1 MGSPENGVTN
11 GGFMPPSLLESAS
24 LSASLDD
31 NSGLTELQKALKS
44 SSSSSDPINS
54 ELGKPSLSNNSATIS
69 DNQQSN
75 PNQIAN
81 YTPSNGIFD
90 NGLSITQPVVAK
102 TTPLLK
108 TSNNNQKS
116 ATTQSVDSLTGNT
129 ADASLLGISNP
140 TTKISANSA
149 SAPLSVQTQQNTSQ
163 TDTLPFAIRTDGTIS
178 INGGGDFD
186 GVPTDLTDDALIYA
200 AKGFTINGNPTLP
213 VQRNAQGNP
222 IRDANG
228 KLILIDRAVT
238 VASGY
243 TTINGTNNQYANLIP
258 PQVVAQQTIT
268 VPAYADIK
276 LVELNRRI
284 PAGTPTVTFNIS
296 QNPINNA
303 NDWTNKF
310 PPPGTTSN
318 PKVVRVIGGGLNV
331 PANLSLSNYV
341 ITVDQGDINFNGN
354 GQNFNNVVLI
364 ANNGNINL
372 SNVHW

>member
-1 MGSPENGVTN
+1 MGSPENGVNN
-11 GGFMPPSLLESAS
+11 GGLMPPSLLESAS

-31 NSGLTELQKALKS
+31 NSGLAELQKALKS

-54 ELGKPSLSNNSATIS
+54 ELGKPSLSNNPATIG
-69 DNQQSN
+69 DNQKSN

-81 YTPSNGIFD
+81 YTPSSGLFD

-129 ADASLLGISNP
+129 ADASLFGISNP
-140 TTKISANSA
+140 TTKSANSA
-149 SAPLSVQTQQNTSQ
+149 SAPSVQTQQNTSQ
-163 TDTLPFAIRTDGTIS
+163 TSTLPFAIRTDGTIS

-276 LVELNRRI
+276 LAELNRRI

-310 PPPGTTSN
+310 PPPGTASN
-318 PKVVRVIGGGLNV
+318 PKVVKVTGGGLNV
-331 PANLSLSNYV
+331 PANVSLSNYV
-341 ITVDQGDINFNGN
+341 ITVEQGDINFNGN

-372 SNVHW
+372 SKV